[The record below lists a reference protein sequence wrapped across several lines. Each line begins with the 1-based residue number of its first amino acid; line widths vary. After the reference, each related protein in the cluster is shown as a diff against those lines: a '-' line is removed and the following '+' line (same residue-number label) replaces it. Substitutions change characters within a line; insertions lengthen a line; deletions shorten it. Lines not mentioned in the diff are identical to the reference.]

1 MIKIAICEDE
11 EIYQK
16 IVEDTINSNF
26 NLDILSFTNAEKLL
40 DYVSLNENSIDIFI
54 LDIELPEKN
63 GLEAAR
69 KIRNFNRDAVI
80 IFLTNYES
88 FVFDSFEVNTFRFIP
103 KARLE
108 KQFIKAMSD
117 AIGEISRQNN
127 YINVKAVGTNETIRI
142 DVKNILSLEKRN
154 KTVEIFLD
162 NGTVVKSRITLK
174 QLLDTAKSDC
184 LITAQKGVVVNVNHI
199 IKIDSDKL
207 TMTDNSVQYVSRNN
221 IKNVKQA
228 IARCWR

>member
-16 IVEDTINSNF
+16 IVEDIINSNF

-108 KQFIKAMSD
+108 KQFIKDMND

>member
-16 IVEDTINSNF
+16 IVEDIINSNF

-108 KQFIKAMSD
+108 KQFIKAMND
-117 AIGEISRQNN
+117 AIG
-127 YINVKAVGTNETIRI
+127 
-142 DVKNILSLEKRN
+142 
-154 KTVEIFLD
+154 
-162 NGTVVKSRITLK
+162 
-174 QLLDTAKSDC
+174 
-184 LITAQKGVVVNVNHI
+184 
-199 IKIDSDKL
+199 
-207 TMTDNSVQYVSRNN
+207 
-221 IKNVKQA
+221 
-228 IARCWR
+228 

>member
-16 IVEDTINSNF
+16 IVEDIINSNF

>member
-1 MIKIAICEDE
+1 M
-11 EIYQK
+11 
-16 IVEDTINSNF
+16 
-26 NLDILSFTNAEKLL
+26 SFTNAEKLL

-108 KQFIKAMSD
+108 KQFIKAMND

>member
-16 IVEDTINSNF
+16 IVEDIINSNF

-108 KQFIKAMSD
+108 KQFIKAMND

>member
-1 MIKIAICEDE
+1 MIKIVICEDE

-16 IVEDTINSNF
+16 IVEDIINSNF

-108 KQFIKAMSD
+108 KQFIKAMND

>member
-16 IVEDTINSNF
+16 IVEDIINSNF

-108 KQFIKAMSD
+108 KQFIKAMND

-228 IARCWR
+228 IAGCWR